1 MSKAKEL
8 FAEKN
13 AMVLKGQIV
22 EAVHQFFAPNA
33 KTIDFDGTITH
44 SKAELVSKMEGF
56 TGSIAEVVGITLQ
69 HASIENNVSFVEYI
83 FNFKMKDG
91 SVVLWHEIL
100 RSVWENDLIVEEQ
113 YFKG

>member
-1 MSKAKEL
+1 MSKSKEL
-8 FAEKN
+8 FEKKN
-13 AMVLKGQIV
+13 VMVLKGQIV
-22 EAVHQFFAPNA
+22 DAVHKYFAPNA

-56 TGSIAEVVGITLQ
+56 TGAIAEVVGISQ
-69 HASIENNVSFVEYI
+69 HHAAFENHVGYVEYT
-83 FNFKMKDG
+83 FHFKMKDG